1 MIRLHFTQ
9 AMALR
14 NKTRGG
20 AIKIGSSE
28 GFNVQAPS
36 YSPLSTA
43 QMGQMGQMGQ
53 IGQSSQMVGQM
64 NNNLGMG
71 MGMGTGVGSGLGLS
85 ISQRQH
91 MVSINNLQGQ
101 IPNQV
106 LGLQGQGQTNMYNP
120 HSNLIQ
126 AGILGQIPGDL

>member
-1 MIRLHFTQ
+1 
-9 AMALR
+9 MALR

-20 AIKIGSSE
+20 GIKIGSAE

-43 QMGQMGQMGQ
+43 QMGQMGQ
-53 IGQSSQMVGQM
+53 IGQMSQMVGHM
-64 NNNLGMG
+64 SNNLGMSI
-71 MGMGTGVGSGLGLS
+71 GMGTGVGPSSGLS

-91 MVSINNLQGQ
+91 MVTINNLQGQ

-106 LGLQGQGQTNMYNP
+106 LGLQGQSQTNVYSP

-126 AGILGQIPGDL
+126 AGILGQIPGG

>member
-1 MIRLHFTQ
+1 M
-9 AMALR
+9 
-14 NKTRGG
+14 
-20 AIKIGSSE
+20 KIGSSE

-43 QMGQMGQMGQ
+43 QMGQMGQ

-64 NNNLGMG
+64 NNNLGMGMG

-126 AGILGQIPGDL
+126 AGILGQIPGG